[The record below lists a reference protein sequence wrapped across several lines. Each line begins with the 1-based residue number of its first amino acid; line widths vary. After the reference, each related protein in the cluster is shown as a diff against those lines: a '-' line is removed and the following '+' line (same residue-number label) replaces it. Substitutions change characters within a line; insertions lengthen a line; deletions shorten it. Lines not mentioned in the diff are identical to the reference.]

1 MFILILHLK
10 LENQNF
16 VEGAQVGVGGSKHY
30 LISDIP
36 ESTCACHLIIIK
48 KCIKNIQSIY
58 IEMKK
63 KRVSMPLW
71 HTINFD

>member
-48 KCIKNIQSIY
+48 KCNQEYSVNLY
-58 IEMKK
+58 RNEKK
-63 KRVSMPLW
+63 KS
-71 HTINFD
+71 INAIMAHNKF